1 MFVLCLQ
8 AVVIQH
14 GYVYHDIELKT
25 KLQTYVYYDIFQLN
39 VPEVLNDADNL
50 IDYHLMLSFDTLEPI
65 KVHICTDDSYDKCIN
80 GQRTL
85 SYHSSSEVI
94 QISSYAVLT
103 GSKVY
108 ILFESMNFNSK
119 VSFQVQ
125 NEIVLTP
132 QAKQFTVAANQDL
145 YLTAARCDGT
155 SFNLLL
161 DPLVQFCVSDN
172 AHVAKKDCPQI
183 QSGKTSY
190 TFENPKLYTFIT
202 VFATD
207 VQQTTN
213 IQMDIHAGE
222 YQVNTTNVRKIYR
235 NQNCYIMNRVVLGK
249 IQSYIYTQE
258 IQNTS
263 YRKSVTSKLV
273 NEDQN
278 QIDETTQLIDSL
290 TSGDF
295 SIISSSQ
302 ETAAVMPWLEIEYPI
317 LLLWFVISP
326 DLSQLKENQIKQVQS
341 HMVFDYS
348 PKAPGKCNTK
358 DLNYSLAFT
367 AGSSNFYVTNKYG
380 TLGDSCV
387 NIDGRCQV
395 LLEGNTQIK
404 VAENVLYYAL
414 FNSFS
419 DDNIISAPL
428 QTIEVNTL
436 IQDLIPKQSSRYYRA
451 NVKDLHLVMLQLQS
465 NYSVGK
471 IKIISSSTIYL
482 PQDNDPR
489 VKVAEAMGQIKFKII
504 DQNEVFIHIINE
516 ALQNIE
522 IQLQLIPSN
531 VFTQLLVNQQK
542 QSMYSQ
548 PSDSIIVGVKIPKP
562 IIINNQVAF
571 FSQVVFQSTAVFPP
585 ECEIHFD
592 QYGSDQYFRYASL
605 NKDQNLITFS
615 ITLSQKE
622 LLENDF
628 VYVNITSTCYVDVKV
643 IPVFAHQ
650 MDSTVQTAVS
660 RQQLAVLTHEHI
672 VGFDRHIDVQFST
685 FKNATLYICP
695 FPVLLGQNVSVH
707 DCEIRTSDFS
717 VYIASTDF
725 KSAQLYYTF
734 KAQDSSM
741 GDLQPV
747 TFNSK
752 LIASINPGAFSQFL
766 SQNIYHYSVA
776 TTEQYVDSEQI
787 DNFQNLCLSV
797 QQLSGKLCLSRNFI
811 QNNECDQYITSP
823 GIYTIKPLNG
833 RAYLQIEPNKSQI
846 VTFEGHF
853 ITVLQNKTEVFKING
868 QKMFVFKRENI
879 NNSVLLTAVFKQ
891 EEYHSDFIPEVMFMK
906 KVAMFVNTGETA
918 HKNRF
923 KWSET
928 QVGAQGMVIPPGQ
941 EENIYI
947 TLYTKENI
955 EIELS
960 SIEKEHVYNL
970 DHGKTRKVQVN
981 PFSTVDFVLDSA
993 YAPSGAIIETCH
1005 GSTEAS
1011 FSYYH
1016 VPSTGSAYSQKLE
1029 INSQESGQVK
1039 AVLNSTNERQNFFAT
1054 VQTGEETEFVIYH
1067 SYTDL
1072 RPQVS
1077 SGNIRINRSTEDGF
1091 LTVIVDPATHTQGV
1105 RYMVYLLTEDLWN
1118 QKTACGMK
1126 RGALISDKARLQTG
1140 ESVVVINT
1148 TVALEIGVKYWLNV
1162 IAADSKDANVAMA
1175 YRPIEARRGMD
1186 FVDEEYYENEGNQSF
1201 TWIIWVVLSVII
1213 VVVALVTLFYFIQR
1227 KQYTRLVDQELQKQ
1241 NNKARYKAAQQTGG
1255 IEDSM

>member
-8 AVVIQH
+8 AIVIQH
-14 GYVYHDIELKT
+14 GYVYHNIELKT
-25 KLQTYVYYDIFQLN
+25 KLQTYVYYDIFQLD
-39 VPEVLNDADNL
+39 VPEVLNDADNF
-50 IDYHLMLSFDTLEPI
+50 IDYHLMLSFDTSEPI

-80 GQRTL
+80 GQKTL

-103 GSKVY
+103 GSKVF
-108 ILFESMNFNSK
+108 ILFESMNFNAK
-119 VSFQVQ
+119 ISFQVQ

-132 QAKQFTVAANQDL
+132 QAKQFTIAVNQDL

-161 DPLVQFCVSDN
+161 DPQVQFCVSNN
-172 AHVAKKDCPQI
+172 AHVAKKDCQQV

-202 VFATD
+202 IFATD

-222 YQVNTTNVRKIYR
+222 FQVNTTNVRKIYR
-235 NQNCYIMNRVVLGK
+235 NQNCYIMNHVVLGK

-258 IQNTS
+258 IQNIS

-295 SIISSSQ
+295 SIISSSL
-302 ETAAVMPWLEIEYPI
+302 ETATIMPWLEREYPI

-326 DLSQLKENQIKQVQS
+326 DLRQLKENQIKQVQS

-348 PKAPGKCNTK
+348 PRAPGKCNTK
-358 DLNYSLAFT
+358 DLNYSLAFS
-367 AGSSNFYVTNKYG
+367 AGSSNFYITNKYG

-395 LLEGNTQIK
+395 LLEGNSQIK
-404 VAENVLYYAL
+404 VAENILYYAL

-419 DDNIISAPL
+419 DDKIISAPL

-451 NVKDLHLVMLQLQS
+451 KIKDINLVMLQLSS
-465 NYSVGK
+465 NYFVGK
-471 IKIISSSTIYL
+471 IKIITSSTIYL
-482 PQDNDPR
+482 PQDSDPR

-504 DQNEVFIHIINE
+504 DQNEVFIHVINE

-522 IQLQLIPSN
+522 IQLELIPSN
-531 VFTQLLVNQQK
+531 MFTQLLVNQQK
-542 QSMYSQ
+542 KSMYSQ

-562 IIINNQVAF
+562 IIINNQAAF

-585 ECEIHFD
+585 ECQIHFD
-592 QYGSDQYFRYASL
+592 QYGSDKYFRYASL

-615 ITLSQKE
+615 ITLSQKQI
-622 LLENDF
+622 LENDF
-628 VYVNITSTCYVDVKV
+628 VYVNITSTCYVDVTV

-650 MDSTVQTAVS
+650 IDSTVQTGVS

-695 FPVLLGQNVSVH
+695 FPVLLSQNVSVY

-717 VYIASTDF
+717 VYISSTDF

-747 TFNSK
+747 IFNSK
-752 LIASINPGAFSQFL
+752 LIASINPGSFSQFL
-766 SQNIYHYSVA
+766 TQNIYHYSVS
-776 TTEQYVDSEQI
+776 TVEQYVNSEQI
-787 DNFQNLCLSV
+787 DNFQNFYLSV
-797 QQLSGKLCLSRNFI
+797 KQFSGKLCLSRNFI

-823 GIYTIKPLNG
+823 GIYTIQPLKG
-833 RAYLQIEPNKSQI
+833 RVYLSIQPNTPQI
-846 VTFEGHF
+846 VTFEGQF
-853 ITVLQNKTEVFKING
+853 LTALQNKTEIFKING
-868 QKMFVFKRENI
+868 QKMFVFKRENKS
-879 NNSVLLTAVFKQ
+879 NPVLLTAVIKQ
-891 EEYHSDFIPEVMFMK
+891 EYNSDLIPEVMFTK
-906 KVAMFVNTGETA
+906 KVAMFANTGETA

-928 QVGAQGMVIPPGQ
+928 QIGAQGLVIPPQ
-941 EENIYI
+941 QDENIYI

-960 SIEKEHVYNL
+960 SIEKEHAYNL
-970 DHGKTRKVQVN
+970 DHGKNLKVQVN
-981 PFSTVDFVLDSA
+981 TFSTVDFVLDSA
-993 YAPSGAIIETCH
+993 YAPSGAIIETCY

-1016 VPSTGSAYSQKLE
+1016 VPSTGSSYSQKLE
-1029 INSQESGQVK
+1029 TNSQESGQVK

-1054 VQTGEETEFVIYH
+1054 VQTGPETEFVIYH
-1067 SYTDL
+1067 SYTDT

-1077 SGNIRINRSTEDGF
+1077 SGNIRINMSTDDGF
-1091 LTVIVDPATHTQGV
+1091 LTVIVDPATHTSGV
-1105 RYMVYLLTEDLWN
+1105 HYMVYLLTEGLGN
-1118 QKTACGMK
+1118 QNTACGMK
-1126 RGALISDKARLQTG
+1126 RGTLISDKAQLQTG

-1148 TVALEIGVKYWLNV
+1148 TIATEYNVKYWLNV
-1162 IAADSKDANVAMA
+1162 IAADSKDANIAMT
-1175 YRPIEARRGMD
+1175 YRPIEATRGMD
-1186 FVDEEYYENEGNQSF
+1186 LIDEEYYEAEENQDF
-1201 TWIIWVVLSVII
+1201 TWIIWVALSVII
-1213 VVVALVTLFYFIQR
+1213 VGVTVASIFYFMQR
-1227 KQYTRLVDQELQKQ
+1227 KQYTRLADQELQKQ
-1241 NNKARYKAAQQTGG
+1241 NTKARYKAAQQTGG
-1255 IEDSM
+1255 LEDSM